1 MLTQCPNCQTMYQI
15 SAAELGAA
23 KGFVKCGECASQFNA
38 LDRIADEPQFDPR
51 GSQQRAIE
59 VEEEKPAPTFVLME
73 DQDAELIDSRPQN
86 ESPDQMVSLAT
97 AQDELNP
104 ASADQNI
111 TYAPEELEE
120 LDKTQELALLTDNGA
135 TPQNTVGER
144 EEHAQILSRMP
155 VGAAPASLSSETHET
170 LFHDPE
176 LDEAHGAEKIS
187 PNAGTP
193 LEPEID
199 LDDVPAILQEE
210 LLAMA
215 QTKNNAAPWYWT
227 LLAFSLSIGVIL
239 QLGWHYREPMLA
251 RFPGMQ
257 SSMEGMCSVLG
268 CEVLQQQPVERHD
281 PRFRRMRPVH
291 PRQEKTI
298 KDELDRW
305 PLVRRP
311 EFGNQF
317 LASIRQ
323 KGLQRHHPVPI
334 VSHIDVEQ
342 ARDAGRCQADAHA
355 HAAGRCMF
363 QHPAGGTVKAG
374 FEQRRPA
381 PVGRFDGHRVFGE
394 GKADHRPVG
403 QHPFDRSDRFG
414 ALGIEDEIVAD
425 QAFQRL
431 MRLFPA
437 HRSVREQ
444 SKLGRINPRH
454 MRPAFNHRAPLAD
467 RAIAIQQ
474 DIVRL
479 SRRVLGHG
487 VVLGTRCGALSARAA
502 LPEPAP

>member
-51 GSQQRAIE
+51 GPQQRAIE

-73 DQDAELIDSRPQN
+73 DQDSELIDSRPQN

-104 ASADQNI
+104 ASPDQNI

-268 CEVLQQQPVERHD
+268 CEVLQQQPVEPIQLLTRD
-281 PRFRRMRPVH
+281 VRTH
-291 PRQEKTI
+291 PRYENALLVNASMLNSGEETI
-298 KDELDRW
+298 DFPTVQLGLFD
-305 PLVRRP
+305 PT
-311 EFGNQF
+311 GT
-317 LASIRQ
+317 AIGIRQ
-323 KGLQRHHPVPI
+323 FSPPEYLDK
-334 VSHIDVEQ
+334 SIDM
-342 ARDAGRCQADAHA
+342 A
-355 HAAGRCMF
+355 
-363 QHPAGGTVKAG
+363 
-374 FEQRRPA
+374 
-381 PVGRFDGHRVFGE
+381 
-394 GKADHRPVG
+394 
-403 QHPFDRSDRFG
+403 S
-414 ALGIEDEIVAD
+414 GI
-425 QAFQRL
+425 
-431 MRLFPA
+431 PPG
-437 HRSVREQ
+437 RSVHVILE
-444 SKLGRINPRH
+444 
-454 MRPAFNHRAPLAD
+454 LANTGD
-467 RAIAIQQ
+467 RA
-474 DIVRL
+474 
-479 SRRVLGHG
+479 SSFEFSFHK
-487 VVLGTRCGALSARAA
+487 
-502 LPEPAP
+502 